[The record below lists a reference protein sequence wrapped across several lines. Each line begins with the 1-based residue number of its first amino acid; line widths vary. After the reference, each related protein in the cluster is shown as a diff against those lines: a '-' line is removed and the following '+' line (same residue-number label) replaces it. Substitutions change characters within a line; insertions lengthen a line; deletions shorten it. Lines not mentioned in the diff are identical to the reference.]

1 MLLIKSLILLNLFSY
16 SVDTVMVQMRDG
28 VNLVT
33 EICYPW
39 WYDIFPD
46 ACPVLISRT
55 PYPRDQILSD
65 ELRILICDIYNYVLV
80 IQSVRGYQGSEGEPT
95 VFLTDGWGELRDGYD
110 LIEWVKNQS
119 FCNGNIGMFGPS
131 ALGITQYMAVGA
143 AHPDL
148 NTAIPWIACDNMYY
162 YAAFPGGEFRKA
174 LVENWLSGIGTPYL
188 IDTVTNHPAYD
199 SVWQQLN
206 LNTRL
211 DSIIYP
217 MFHFA
222 GWFDIF
228 LESQIEA
235 FQKINFLANDLAKGK
250 QKLII
255 GPWGHETFGD
265 KTQGDLTFPDNADWI
280 TSLKVVD
287 LQFKWYDYYL
297 NGEINDPDDS
307 FLIFGPRVEFY
318 LMGDVTVPD
327 TTEFNKWCYSDTF
340 PPRGVEY
347 YKFYLHS
354 DSLLSL
360 YPPDITDSFSS
371 YISKPWD
378 PVPTIGG
385 NEFIGI
391 PNDAYGPMDQT
402 PILSRND
409 ILVFTSDIL
418 DTSYAVV
425 GKPIMVLYASS
436 DAYDTDFEVRL
447 CDVYPDGRTI
457 LVQDNILK
465 ARFRH
470 GFENEEL
477 LVPGQID
484 TFYVELWSTAYVF
497 NQGHRIRIIISSSNY
512 PRFEVNPQT
521 GAPFSRNDS
530 NWVEATNTIYHN
542 PSYPSHI
549 LLPLWWP
556 HPVYAKEKDRDLKYT
571 VKFATIY
578 TGNRNVLKIEQ
589 SLPVKTEVK
598 LYDIKGS
605 KVNSIHQ
612 TTRNNITEINL
623 KNLKSG
629 VYFIM
634 LKNRFTKKRGKI
646 LILR

>member
-1 MLLIKSLILLNLFSY
+1 
-16 SVDTVMVQMRDG
+16 MVQMRDG

-65 ELRILICDIYNYVLV
+65 ELRFLICDIYNYVLV
-80 IQSVRGYQGSEGEPT
+80 IQSVRGYQGSEGQPT

-280 TSLKVVD
+280 TSLKVID

-318 LMGDVTVPD
+318 LMGDVNVPD

-360 YPPDITDSFSS
+360 YPPDITDSSSS

-409 ILVFTSDIL
+409 ILVFTSDVL

-521 GAPFSRNDS
+521 GAPFSRDDS

-556 HPVYAKEKDRDLKYT
+556 HPVYAKEKNRDLKYD

-578 TGNRNVLKIEQ
+578 TANKNVLRIEQ
-589 SLPVKTEVK
+589 SLPVKTEIK

-605 KVNSIHQ
+605 KVNLAHRI
-612 TTRNNITEINL
+612 TRRNNVTEINL
-623 KNLKSG
+623 RNLKSG
-629 VYFIM
+629 VYFVV
-634 LKNRFTKKRGKI
+634 LKNRFTEKRGKI
-646 LILR
+646 LILK